1 MGLKFL
7 TIFKQELL

>member
-7 TIFKQELL
+7 FTNYL